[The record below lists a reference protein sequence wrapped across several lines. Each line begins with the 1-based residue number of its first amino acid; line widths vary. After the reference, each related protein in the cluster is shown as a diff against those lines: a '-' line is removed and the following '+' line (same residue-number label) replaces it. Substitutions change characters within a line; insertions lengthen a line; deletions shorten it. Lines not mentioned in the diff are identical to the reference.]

1 MQTKPSTR
9 SFLTARWEW
18 LIMLN
23 YAIDPAVLAGRVPA
37 GTELDSWNGQC
48 LVSMVGFLFL
58 DTRLLGLPVP
68 LHRRFEE
75 VNLRFYVR
83 REVQGELRRGVVF
96 VKEIV
101 PMPAVAWT
109 ARLAYNENYIA
120 LPMAHHLDT
129 DGEQKTVAYTWQF
142 AGQTNRLALRTQGPA
157 YLPEP
162 DSAESFISEHYYGY
176 ARQRDGSTL
185 AYQVEHPQWR
195 VWQGQSAQFD
205 CPVGQ
210 LYGPEFVAALRQPP
224 HSMFLA
230 EGSDVVVR
238 SGQRLEL
245 PSA

>member
-1 MQTKPSTR
+1 MQAKPNPR
-9 SFLTARWEW
+9 PFLTARWEW
-18 LIMLN
+18 LVMLN
-23 YAIDPAVLAGRVPA
+23 YVIDPAILARRVPA
-37 GTELDSWNGQC
+37 GTELDTWNGRC

-83 REVQGELRRGVVF
+83 REAGGELRRGVVF

-109 ARLAYNENYIA
+109 ARLAYNENYVA

-129 DGEQKTVAYTWQF
+129 SAAEKTVAYTWQF

-157 YLPEP
+157 YLPGA
-162 DSAESFISEHYYGY
+162 DSQESFISEHYYGY

-185 AYQVEHPQWR
+185 EYRVEHPQWR
-195 VWQGQSAQFD
+195 VWQGQVTQFD
-205 CPVGQ
+205 CAVEQ
-210 LYGPEFVAALRQPP
+210 LYGPEFVAPLRQPP
-224 HSMFLA
+224 HSSFLA
-230 EGSDVVVR
+230 EGSAVTVR
-238 SGQRLEL
+238 GGQALR
-245 PSA
+245 